1 LDSFQV
7 RRLTWVTNL
16 LGTKNQ
22 IHCLSSSLSKKYEKF
37 AEDPGKDLTEG
48 LIPVYVGTFDSL
60 TPEEFNQLKDG
71 STSVGHAITMT
82 EAKLKEKNDTQPE
95 QEPIDWEAVAADQAM
110 TIAMMKLEK
119 RDNSSWVGLTDAD
132 KEVLLANLY
141 ESVEGLIT
149 AIEAKL
155 KDKNG
160 W

>member
-1 LDSFQV
+1 MGYKLIGYKEPDPLFEFF
-7 RRLTWVTNL
+7 T
-16 LGTKNQ
+16 
-22 IHCLSSSLSKKYEKF
+22 IEEYEKF

-110 TIAMMKLEK
+110 TIAMMK
-119 RDNSSWVGLTDAD
+119 T
-132 KEVLLANLY
+132 
-141 ESVEGLIT
+141 
-149 AIEAKL
+149 
-155 KDKNG
+155 
-160 W
+160 

>member
-1 LDSFQV
+1 MGYKLIGYKEPDPLFEFF
-7 RRLTWVTNL
+7 T
-16 LGTKNQ
+16 
-22 IHCLSSSLSKKYEKF
+22 IEEYEKF

-60 TPEEFNQLKDG
+60 TPEEFNQLK
-71 STSVGHAITMT
+71 
-82 EAKLKEKNDTQPE
+82 
-95 QEPIDWEAVAADQAM
+95 
-110 TIAMMKLEK
+110 
-119 RDNSSWVGLTDAD
+119 
-132 KEVLLANLY
+132 ANLY

>member
-1 LDSFQV
+1 MGYKLIGYKEPDPLFEFF
-7 RRLTWVTNL
+7 T
-16 LGTKNQ
+16 
-22 IHCLSSSLSKKYEKF
+22 IEEYEKF

-60 TPEEFNQLKDG
+60 TPGEFNQLKEG

-119 RDNSSWVGLTDAD
+119 RDSSSWVGLTDAD
-132 KEVLLANLY
+132 KELLLANLY